1 MTGLLRA
8 ELIKLLKRR
17 LYWVMVVIFAA
28 VMGLVAVLL
37 LLLPSLSPE
46 AIPGVPTISK
56 PDAYTFGAVQALGQ
70 TWFPVVLAVV
80 LLGGETGSSIWSF
93 SLTLES
99 RRWLHLLAKTVVTTV
114 AAWLAT
120 LAAIAGWALVAF
132 FFAEGSGS
140 PPVSEWASIVWKT
153 GLTEFTWVALA
164 FAATGLFRSIG
175 PAIGVA
181 LAFAFG
187 EGILALWRPW
197 QEVSLSLASSRL
209 VDDFGDLSAGFGVGF
224 SGPISFGQALAVVL
238 GWAAV
243 GVGLAAFGLQVR
255 DP

>member
-1 MTGLLRA
+1 MIGLLRA
-8 ELIKLLKRR
+8 ELIKLVKRR
-17 LYWVMVVIFAA
+17 LYWVMVLIFAA

-37 LLLPSLSPE
+37 LLLPTISPE
-46 AIPGVPTISK
+46 AMQGFPGIEK
-56 PDAYTFGAVQALGQ
+56 PEAYTFGAAQALGQ

-80 LLGGETGSSIWSF
+80 LLGGETGTSIWSF

-99 RRWLHLLAKTVVTTV
+99 RRWLHLLAKTIVTTV

-120 LAAIAGWALVAF
+120 LAAIAGWALVALL
-132 FFAEGSGS
+132 FAEGSGG
-140 PPVSEWASIVWKT
+140 PTLAEWLSIVWKT
-153 GLTEFTWVALA
+153 GLTEFTWVALG
-164 FAATGLFRSIG
+164 FAATGLLRSIG

-209 VDDFGDLSAGFGVGF
+209 VGDFGDLSAGLGVGF
-224 SGPISFGQALAVVL
+224 SGPISFGQALAVVF
-238 GWAAV
+238 GWAVV
-243 GVGLAAFGLQVR
+243 GVGLAIVGLQVR

>member
-1 MTGLLRA
+1 MIGLLRA
-8 ELIKLLKRR
+8 EVLKLVKRR
-17 LYWVMVVIFAA
+17 LYWVMVLIFAA
-28 VMGLVAVLL
+28 VMGLVAILL
-37 LLLPSLSPE
+37 LLLPSVSPD
-46 AIPGVPTISK
+46 ALPGFSGIDK
-56 PDAYTFGAVQALGQ
+56 PEAYTFGAAQALGQ

-80 LLGGETGSSIWSF
+80 LLGGETGTSIWAF

-99 RRWLHLLAKTVVTTV
+99 RRWLHLLAKTIVTTV

-132 FFAEGSGS
+132 LFAEGSGS
-140 PPVSEWASIVWKT
+140 PPVSEWLAVVWKS

-197 QEVSLSLASSRL
+197 QQVSLSLASSRL
-209 VDDFGDLSAGFGVGF
+209 VGDFGDISGGIGVGF
-224 SGPISFGQALAVVL
+224 SGPISFGHALAVVL
-238 GWAAV
+238 GWALA
-243 GVGLAAFGLQVR
+243 GVGLAVVGLQVR